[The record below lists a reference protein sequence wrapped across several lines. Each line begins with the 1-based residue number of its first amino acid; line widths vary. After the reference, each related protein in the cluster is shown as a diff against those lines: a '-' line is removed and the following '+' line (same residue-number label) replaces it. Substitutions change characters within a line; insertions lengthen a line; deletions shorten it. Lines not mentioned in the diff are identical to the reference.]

1 MNPWVLLQGGLPPVP
16 GVAAGP
22 DWGAFL
28 LNVVFAL
35 LWTIV
40 AAIAFGIAIPLAMV
54 LFHRMTPG
62 IDEFAELGRGNTAV
76 AIVQFGFI
84 LSITLVVVAI
94 LLK

>member
-1 MNPWVLLQGGLPPVP
+1 MP

-28 LNVVFAL
+28 LNAVFAL

-40 AAIAFGIAIPLAMV
+40 AAIAFGIAIPAAMAI
-54 LFHRMTPG
+54 FHRMTPG
-62 IDEFAELGRGNTAV
+62 VDEFAELRRGNVAI

-94 LLK
+94 VLK

>member
-1 MNPWVLLQGGLPPVP
+1 MNPFFLLQGGLPPIP
-16 GVAAGP
+16 GAAAGP

-28 LNVVFAL
+28 VNVVFAL

-40 AAIAFGIAIPLAMV
+40 AAVAFGIAIPLAMV
-54 LFHRMTPG
+54 VFNRMTPG
-62 IDEFAELGRGNTAV
+62 IDEFAELRQGNVAV

-84 LSITLVVVAI
+84 LSVTLVVVAI

>member
-1 MNPWVLLQGGLPPVP
+1 MIPFFLLQGGLPPIP

-22 DWGAFL
+22 DWGGFL

-40 AAIAFGIAIPLAMV
+40 AAVAFGIAIPLAMV
-54 LFHRMTPG
+54 IFNRMTPG
-62 IDEFAELGRGNTAV
+62 LDEFAEIKRGNVAV
-76 AIVQFGFI
+76 AIVQFAFI
-84 LSITLVVVAI
+84 LSMSLVVAAI

>member
-1 MNPWVLLQGGLPPVP
+1 MNPFLLLQGGLPPLP
-16 GVAAGP
+16 GTGAGP
-22 DWGAFL
+22 NWTNFFT
-28 LNVVFAL
+28 NVVFAL

-54 LFHRMTPG
+54 VFNRMTPG
-62 IDEFAELGRGNTAV
+62 IDEFAEIRQGNVAV

-84 LSITLVVVAI
+84 LAMTLVVIAI